1 MIETGHFFLFAVF
14 PNFLQKSITRASFL
28 SRLSRMSPRLTVVWY
43 RIFLSRLAS
52 GASLL
57 RTESSPRWAL
67 VMTVPATESILH
79 CSLPAAA
86 NFATSRSMKA
96 LVTPNELAMYSR
108 LKKRVKL
115 VRRNVTIRKKL
126 GAYSNKTKRHLTLS
140 FVGLLPV
147 FLYGFNLGIRNC
159 NVFSPKGNFS
169 LLPPFMWRENVV
181 TESLTCFWNP
191 SVNFQ

>member
-1 MIETGHFFLFAVF
+1 
-14 PNFLQKSITRASFL
+14 
-28 SRLSRMSPRLTVVWY
+28 MSPRLTVVWY

-86 NFATSRSMKA
+86 NFATSRSMNA
-96 LVTPNELAMYSR
+96 LVTPNEFAMYSR

-115 VRRNVTIRKKL
+115 VRRNVSIRKIWMHIVIKAKKL
-126 GAYSNKTKRHLTLS
+126 DSKFCRIVACFRL
-140 FVGLLPV
+140 
-147 FLYGFNLGIRNC
+147 RNC

-169 LLPPFMWRENVV
+169 LLTPFMWRENVV

-191 SVNFQ
+191 SVNFQLSIAGTFPRTCN